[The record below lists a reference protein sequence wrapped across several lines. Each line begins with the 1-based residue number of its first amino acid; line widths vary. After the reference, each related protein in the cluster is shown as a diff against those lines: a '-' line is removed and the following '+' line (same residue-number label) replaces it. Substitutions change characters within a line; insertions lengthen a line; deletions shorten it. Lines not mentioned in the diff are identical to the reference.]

1 MCLVPKAYHL
11 KAVLVFSRLTVNSTV
26 DFTQNRN
33 IVKMLKYVLKA
44 LSPSLHR

>member
-44 LSPSLHR
+44 LSPSLPR